1 MKGASVMHTIVV
13 TGVKRS
19 ELLDLH
25 KRYTDEVNQQL
36 KFCFSYL
43 NFYTG
48 LLSALLAGVLT
59 GLLSLKP
66 QGSLALVLLIGPA
79 LICILARI
87 GYSTVRVFY
96 RRYIEAWITSRNL
109 EEMLGLRPSPTYAAG
124 VEAPPYKSKYGGGFI
139 TEFERPKVRCVL
151 NSARQKSWTAERV
164 LDEIVETGD
173 TLKYARWV
181 FWAFAIASLAAAL
194 VIAWTAARGPHS
206 TDGL

>member
-1 MKGASVMHTIVV
+1 MHADVV
-13 TGVKRS
+13 TGVKRR

-25 KRYTDEVNQQL
+25 KRYADEVNQQL
-36 KFCFSYL
+36 EFCFSYL
-43 NFYTG
+43 NFYTS

-66 QGSLALVLLIGPA
+66 HGSLALVLLIGPT
-79 LICILARI
+79 LICILALS

-109 EEMLGLRPSPTYAAG
+109 EEMLGLRPSPKYESG
-124 VEAPPYKSKYGGGFI
+124 VEAPPYKSAYGGGFI

-151 NSARQKSWTAERV
+151 NSARQESWTAERV
-164 LDEIVETGD
+164 LAEIVETGD
-173 TLKYARWV
+173 TLRYARWV
-181 FWAFAIASLAAAL
+181 FWAFVIASLAATV
-194 VIAWTAARGPHS
+194 VIVWTAARGPHS